1 MSGSSTATYGT
12 VSSSGNFNPL
22 TIGGTT
28 NYYPSNNTSSLQH
41 WRTDSVDLSAYN
53 GNPDVM
59 LAINVICGGGN
70 NLYFDNIIIE
80 AISSS
85 TSNNIIKKSINL
97 YPNPTNNFII
107 IEDFDNIK
115 EYEIFDS
122 MGKKVAII
130 ESRKTDVTDFENGIY
145 FIKLNG
151 NPLKRFSVIK

>member
-1 MSGSSTATYGT
+1 
-12 VSSSGNFNPL
+12 
-22 TIGGTT
+22 
-28 NYYPSNNTSSLQH
+28 
-41 WRTDSVDLSAYN
+41 
-53 GNPDVM
+53 M

>member
-1 MSGSSTATYGT
+1 MKNTLTEEQIATYRKDG
-12 VSSSGNFNPL
+12 
-22 TIGGTT
+22 
-28 NYYPSNNTSSLQH
+28 
-41 WRTDSVDLSAYN
+41 
-53 GNPDVM
+53 
-59 LAINVICGGGN
+59 
-70 NLYFDNIIIE
+70 
-80 AISSS
+80 
-85 TSNNIIKKSINL
+85 
-97 YPNPTNNFII
+97 FII